1 MALEE
6 KQVLLTIPEKVEE
19 IFMKKIEL
27 LDCTLR
33 DGGYVNDW
41 RFGYTNIVSIFERLV
56 DANVDII
63 EVGCLDD
70 RRPFD
75 NDRTIFPD
83 TKSADKIYGSLDKK
97 NAIIVGMIDYGTCAI
112 ENIAPC
118 EESCLDGIRVIFK
131 KGKMYPA
138 MEFCRQVKALGYK
151 VFSQLVSVTSYTDA
165 ELLELIHLV
174 NDVKPYAVSMV
185 DTYGLMDDEWLLHL
199 YKILDDNV
207 IEGIQIGFHAHNN
220 FQLGYSNALAFL
232 KYDGRHDV
240 VVDGTLFGMGKSAG
254 NDPIELVAMTLNS
267 RYGGNYNIDAMLE
280 SINESVMD
288 FYKKTPWGYT
298 LFFYLCAKNKC
309 HPNYLTDYE
318 KEENLSVSMIDTLL
332 STIEPEDK
340 KLLYD
345 KTIGKKFYE
354 KFVGEHCDD
363 GESINEFLDFVG
375 NRKILLIG
383 PGKNIGLQAAEV
395 QKFVKDNTPVVISI
409 NYLPVEVTADCVFIT
424 NPKRYH
430 DMTLSLKDERNRA
443 VKKLATTNVTCRNGR
458 FDYVINRS
466 PLLEK
471 DEKIIDNSFLMLIKF
486 LNGIGIKEVWCA
498 GFDGYSDREIN
509 YNKPEMEYDFVKR
522 EAISL
527 NSHMKASIAEY
538 RRSMNITFI
547 TYSAYDAEED
557 IHGAAI

>member
-1 MALEE
+1 
-6 KQVLLTIPEKVEE
+6 
-19 IFMKKIEL
+19 MKKIQL

-41 RFGYTNIVSIFERLV
+41 RFGYTNIVSMFERLV

-63 EVGCLDD
+63 ELGFLDD

-75 NDRTIFPD
+75 IDRTIFPD
-83 TKSADKIYGSLDKK
+83 TESADRIYSSLDKK
-97 NAIIVGMIDYGTCAI
+97 NAMVVGMIDYGTCKI
-112 ENIAPC
+112 ENLAPC
-118 EESCLDGIRVIFK
+118 RESYLDGIRVIFK

-151 VFSQLVSVTSYTDA
+151 VFSQLVSVTSYTD
-165 ELLELIHLV
+165 EEMLELIKLV

-185 DTYGLMDDEWLLHL
+185 DTYGLLDDEWMLHL

-207 IEGIQIGFHAHNN
+207 LPGIGIGFHAHNN

-232 KYDGRHDV
+232 KYDGKHDV
-240 VVDGTLFGMGKSAG
+240 VVDGTLYGMGKSAG
-254 NDPIELVAMTLNS
+254 NDPIELVAMTLNE
-267 RYGGNYNIDAMLE
+267 RYGGNYSIDAMLE
-280 SINESVMD
+280 AINESVMD
-288 FYKKTPWGYT
+288 FYRKTPWGYKT
-298 LFFYLCAKNKC
+298 FFYLCAKNKC

-318 KEENLSVSMIDTLL
+318 KEENLSVSMIDELL

-345 KTIGKKFYE
+345 RSVGKSYYE
-354 KFVGEHCDD
+354 AFVEDHVNEGEA
-363 GESINEFLDFVG
+363 INAFLDFVG

-383 PGKNIGLQAAEV
+383 PGKNIGLQEKIV
-395 QKFVKDNTPVVISI
+395 QKFIEKENPVIISI
-409 NYLPVEVTADCVFIT
+409 NYLPREVTSDCVFIT

-430 DMTLSLKDERNRA
+430 DMTLSLREERYA
-443 VKKLATTNVTCRNGR
+443 SVKKLATTNVTCRNGK
-458 FDYVINRS
+458 FDFVINRA

-471 DEKIIDNSFLMLIKF
+471 DEKIIDNSFLMLVKF
-486 LNGIGIKEVWCA
+486 LHGIGIKEIFCA
-498 GFDGYSDREIN
+498 GFDGYSDKENN
-509 YNKPEMEYDFVKR
+509 YNNPEMEYDFVKR
-522 EAISL
+522 EAVSL

-538 RRSMNITFI
+538 RTKMDITFI